1 MNLEK
6 SIQNLINGSPKEV
19 NEAKKDLEMAFNKK
33 TKKKIA
39 FNLMI
44 SNLGDFYFIDKEKNK
59 IAFIYGLSLA
69 AKNRGKEYFPL
80 FTSFITKN
88 IQSDSGNVRQAV
100 IRLTDSLINSMISG
114 SEDLSKKEKQVF
126 TEFIDE
132 VLILLE
138 TYYDSKYEE
147 YADIKEIPACKYKS
161 LEILLSKIMNPGKK
175 EKQTHKK
182 NAGMPEWMDCTWK
195 RVPCMSD
202 DCPICS
208 RLKELDQTSNLFERG
223 ELLIELAGQNEDD
236 KDDLPKPEEF
246 PFYKEIR
253 EWMEFVIS
261 LAEKSKRRGEFWIFT
276 EEAADLFWY
285 INVLSAKI
293 YRQLCNRYHIDKGRE
308 TVFIDY
314 KYTNYVLKETIKI
327 IKKALKE
334 IIKSDPEEKEN
345 ILNCFNELSD
355 MEERILNI

>member
-6 SIQNLINGSPKEV
+6 SFENLINGNSKEV
-19 NEAKKDLEMAFNKK
+19 DKAKKDLEVAFNKK
-33 TKKKIA
+33 KKAA
-39 FNLMI
+39 FNLII
-44 SNLGDFYFIDKEKNK
+44 SNLDDFYFIDKEKNK

-80 FTSFITKN
+80 FTAFITKN

-100 IRLTDSLINSMISG
+100 IRLTDSLINSMVID

-147 YADIKEIPACKYKS
+147 YASIKEIPACKYKS
-161 LEILLSKIMNPGKK
+161 LEILLSKIMNPGKND
-175 EKQTHKK
+175 KQTYKK

-195 RVPCMSD
+195 RIPCGSD

-208 RLKELDQTSNLFERG
+208 RLKEMDQVSNLFERG
-223 ELLIELAGQNEDD
+223 ELLIELAGQNEDN
-236 KDDLPKPEEF
+236 KDNLPKPEEF
-246 PFYKEIR
+246 PFYEEIR
-253 EWMEFVIS
+253 GWMEFVIS
-261 LAEKSKRRGEFWIFT
+261 LAEESKKRDEFWIFT

-293 YRQLCNRYHIDKGRE
+293 YRQLCNRYLIDKGE
-308 TVFIDY
+308 KNNFIDY
-314 KYTNYVLKETIKI
+314 KYTNYVLRKSIKI
-327 IKKALKE
+327 IKKSLKE
-334 IIKSDPEEKEN
+334 ILKSDPNQKDEL
-345 ILNCFNELSD
+345 INCFDELSD
-355 MEERILNI
+355 AEERILNI